1 MSDVLT
7 LVAETFTTDAYGNQ
21 VASETEKEVYCE
33 VYSISK
39 NEFFSAGRE
48 GHRPSF
54 RFDVFFGDYSGEQI
68 AEYNGTRYYIYRT
81 YRNNDTMELYA
92 EMRVGV

>member
-7 LVAETFTTDAYGNQ
+7 LVSETFLADDYGNQ
-21 VASETEKEVYCE
+21 VATESETDVFCE
-33 VYSISK
+33 VNSITQ
-39 NEFFSAGRE
+39 NEFFNAGRE

-54 RFDVFFGDYSGEQI
+54 RFDVFFGDYNGEEI
-68 AEYNGTRYYIYRT
+68 VEYNGKRYLVYRT
-81 YRNNDTMELYA
+81 YRNRDTMELYV

>member
-7 LVAETFTTDAYGNQ
+7 LVSETFQTDDYGNQ
-21 VASETEKEVYCE
+21 VATETETDVYCE
-33 VYSISK
+33 VYSISQ

-68 AEYNGTRYYIYRT
+68 VEYNSTRYYIYRT
-81 YRNNDTMELYA
+81 YRRDDTMELYA